1 MIVRGRPTDQV
12 PRQGVEL
19 AGLVRVLGGGSAR
32 EAGEFVDE
40 YLRTLRHAR
49 TVFER
54 VFLGPTRAV
63 DNVRD
68 SDVATGQRSQGN
80 IR

>member
-19 AGLVRVLGGGSAR
+19 AGLVRVLGGDSAR

-54 VFLGPTRAV
+54 VFLGPDPSRRQRA
-63 DNVRD
+63 
-68 SDVATGQRSQGN
+68 
-80 IR
+80 